1 MSLELCSGP
10 DSALTSQHM
19 MAGNPPPL
27 ARPRKPGTG
36 EAQEEE
42 EEVEEAGSV
51 RPRAEMLQQAQELFL
66 LCDKDAKGF
75 ITRHDLQ
82 GLQSD
87 LPLTPEQLE
96 AVFESLDQA
105 HMGFLTA
112 WEFCLGLGKFVGVES
127 AQGALPSQA
136 PEETFESGWSD
147 VHGTG
152 GSLEEEEEEEER
164 VGQAL
169 EQLGVAPVLG
179 EQQAVRTLWTR
190 LQRERP
196 ELLGSFEDVLMRATA
211 CLEEAA
217 RERDSLEQ
225 ALRRRESEHEREV
238 RCLYEEMEQQL
249 REQRQRLRTQ
259 DLPREERRGLL
270 ELELQNRDQELERA
284 GLRQRELEQQLQ
296 ARASEQLE
304 AQAQNAQLWLAH
316 EALRTQLE
324 GAQEQLRI
332 LEGDLQGRQEQTL
345 REVVAVSR
353 NMQKEKLSLLRQ
365 LELLRELNT
374 RLRDQR
380 DACEAKRLGSGR
392 RKALAV
398 ARSPGPTCCCC
409 CCCSW
414 ARPPRRGSGHLP
426 SAR

>member
-1 MSLELCSGP
+1 
-10 DSALTSQHM
+10 M

-27 ARPRKPGTG
+27 ARPRKPGPG

-75 ITRHDLQ
+75 ITRHD
-82 GLQSD
+82 LQSD

-147 VHGTG
+147 VHGPG
-152 GSLEEEEEEEER
+152 GSLEEEEEEEEEER

-179 EQQAVRTLWTR
+179 EQRAVRTLWTR

-196 ELLGSFEDVLMRATA
+196 ELLGSFEDVLMRASA

-324 GAQEQLRI
+324 GAQEQLRR

-398 ARSPGPTCCCC
+398 ARPPGPTCCCC

>member
-1 MSLELCSGP
+1 
-10 DSALTSQHM
+10 
-19 MAGNPPPL
+19 MAETPSPM
-27 ARPRKPGTG
+27 ARPGEPGAG

-42 EEVEEAGSV
+42 EVEERDAV
-51 RPRAEMLQQAQELFL
+51 RSRAEMLEQARELFL

-105 HMGFLTA
+105 RTGFLTA
-112 WEFCLGLGKFVGVES
+112 REFCLGLGKFVGVES
-127 AQGALPSQA
+127 AQGSLPFQAL
-136 PEETFESGWSD
+136 EETFESGWSD
-147 VHGTG
+147 VQGTE
-152 GSLEEEEEEEER
+152 GSLEEEEEER
-164 VGQAL
+164 FCQAL

-179 EQQAVRTLWTR
+179 EQRAVQTLWTR

-196 ELLGSFEDVLMRATA
+196 ELLGSFEDVLMRASA

-238 RCLYEEMEQQL
+238 RGLYEEMEQQL
-249 REQRQRLRTQ
+249 REQRRRLRNQ
-259 DLPREERRGLL
+259 ELPREERRGLL
-270 ELELQNRDQELERA
+270 ELELQNREQELERA

-296 ARASEQLE
+296 ARAREQLE
-304 AQAQNAQLWLAH
+304 AQAQNAQLWLANA
-316 EALRTQLE
+316 ALRSQLD
-324 GAQEQLRI
+324 GAQEQLRR
-332 LEGDLQGRQEQTL
+332 LQGEAQGRREQTL

-353 NMQKEKLSLLRQ
+353 NMQTEKLSLRRQ

-380 DACEAKRLGSGR
+380 DACEAKRLSNGR
-392 RKALAV
+392 RKALAM
-398 ARSPGPTCCCC
+398 ACLPGSTCCCC
-409 CCCSW
+409 CCCCW
-414 ARPPRRGSGHLP
+414 AHPPRRGSGPLP
-426 SAR
+426 SAH